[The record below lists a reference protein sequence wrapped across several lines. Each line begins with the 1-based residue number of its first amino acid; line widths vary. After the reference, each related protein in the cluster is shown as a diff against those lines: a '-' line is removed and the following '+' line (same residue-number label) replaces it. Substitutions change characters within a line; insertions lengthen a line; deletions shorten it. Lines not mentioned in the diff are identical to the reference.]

1 MLLRKFHKP
10 EAHNRGMLI
19 LTRSKFLNF
28 FFGLSLLATAAGC
41 QSEKSGAA
49 PQPMRP
55 PPAVTVAPV
64 IKEEVTKTYELVG
77 RTAAQNTVNLVA
89 RVQGYLEKRN
99 FKEGE
104 NVKTGDLLFVIEQAP
119 YLIEVKAAD
128 AGVAEAKATLQ
139 NAETYLNRLKRVRKG
154 GVSQT
159 DLDKAKSDH
168 LKAQAKLKNAQAML
182 DQAKLNLS
190 YTEVHSPIDGRI
202 GRVSVNVGNLVS
214 PESGTLATIVQMDPV
229 YVLFT
234 VSEAAVLTEFENQ
247 IKKGKATTFIPK
259 IQLANGTIYP
269 YDGRED
275 YVSHMV
281 DQKTGTI
288 TIRAVFPNPSTNVSP
303 GNTDINHSRRL
314 LMPGQFVKVLVRRD
328 DVAAERIIP
337 QSAIQ
342 EDQSGKYV
350 LVVDAE
356 KRVQKRSVKVGD
368 KVGVNWVI
376 KEGLEVGELVISE
389 GIQKVRPGVTVQ
401 TAMPASTKPVEN

>member
-1 MLLRKFHKP
+1 MRTLT
-10 EAHNRGMLI
+10 LI
-19 LTRSKFLNF
+19 RPKFLF
-28 FFGLSLLATAAGC
+28 YFLGIFLLITVSGC
-41 QSEKSGAA
+41 QNKNSGTVPP
-49 PQPMRP
+49 PQRP
-55 PPAVTVAPV
+55 APAVTVAPV
-64 IKEEVTKTYELVG
+64 LEEEVTKTYELVG
-77 RTAAQNTVNLVA
+77 RTAAKKTVNLVA

-104 NVKTGDLLFVIEQAP
+104 DVKIGDLLFVIEQAP
-119 YLIEVKAAD
+119 YLIEVKAAE

-159 DLDKAKSDH
+159 DLDKSRSDH
-168 LKAQAKLKNAQAML
+168 LKAQAQLKNAQAIL

-202 GRVSVNVGNLVS
+202 GRVSVSTGNLVS
-214 PESGTLATIVQMDPV
+214 PDSGTLATIVQLDPV

-234 VSEAAVLTEFENQ
+234 VSEADVLTEFENQ
-247 IKKGKATTFIPK
+247 MKKGKATTFTPK
-259 IQLANGTIYP
+259 VQLANGTIYP
-269 YDGRED
+269 YEGTED
-275 YVSHMV
+275 FVSHIV
-281 DQKTGTI
+281 DEKTGTI
-288 TIRAVFPNPSTNVSP
+288 TIRAIFPNPSTNVIP
-303 GNTDINHSRRL
+303 GNANVPHSRQL

-328 DVAAERIIP
+328 DVAAERVIP

-350 LVVDAE
+350 LVVDAQ

-368 KVGVNWVI
+368 KVGLNWVI

-389 GIQKVRPGVTVQ
+389 GIQKVRPGITVQ
-401 TAMPASTKPVEN
+401 TSTPVSPKPVEN

>member
-1 MLLRKFHKP
+1 MRNFDLIRPKLL
-10 EAHNRGMLI
+10 NYI
-19 LTRSKFLNF
+19 LGIT
-28 FFGLSLLATAAGC
+28 LLTAVSGC
-41 QSEKSGAA
+41 QSEKNGTA
-49 PQPMRP
+49 PQPKRP

-77 RTAAQNTVNLVA
+77 RTAAQKTVNLVA

-104 NVKTGDLLFVIEQAP
+104 DIKKGDLLFMIEQAS
-119 YLIEVKAAD
+119 YLIEVKAAE
-128 AGVAEAKATLQ
+128 AGVAEAKATLK

-168 LKAQAKLKNAQAML
+168 LRAQAQVKNAQAKL
-182 DQAKLNLS
+182 DQAELNLS
-190 YTEVHSPIDGRI
+190 YTEIHSPIDGRI
-202 GRVSVNVGNLVS
+202 GRVSVNVGNMVS
-214 PESGTLATIVQMDPV
+214 PDSGTLATIVQMDPV

-234 VSEAAVLTEFENQ
+234 VAEAAVLTEFQNQ

-269 YDGRED
+269 YEGTED
-275 YVSHMV
+275 FISHIV
-281 DQKTGTI
+281 DEKTGTI
-288 TIRAVFPNPSTNVSP
+288 TVRAIFPNPSTNVIP
-303 GNTDINHSRRL
+303 GKANTPHNRRL

-328 DVAAERIIP
+328 DVAAESVIP
-337 QSAIQ
+337 QAAIQ
-342 EDQSGKYV
+342 EDQGGKYV

-368 KVGVNWVI
+368 KVGVKWVI

-389 GIQKVRPGVTVQ
+389 GIQKVRPGITVQ
-401 TAMPASTKPVEN
+401 TAMPASSKPVEK